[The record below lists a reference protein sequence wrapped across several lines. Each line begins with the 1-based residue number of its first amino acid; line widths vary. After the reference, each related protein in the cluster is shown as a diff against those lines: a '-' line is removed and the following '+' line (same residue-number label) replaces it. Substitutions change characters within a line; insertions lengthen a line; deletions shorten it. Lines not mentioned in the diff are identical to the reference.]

1 MAVASTPDIRSHMID
16 WSHIDTVLLDMDGT
30 LLDLNFDNHFWREH
44 VPLRYAEKYQLD
56 IESAKQELFPKF
68 RNAEGSI
75 NWYCVDYWSEQLGLD
90 IVMLKQEVDHLI
102 AVHPHVIEFLDRLKL
117 MGKHRALVTNA
128 HHKSLMLKL
137 ERTALHHHLDDIIC
151 SHEFGIPKEDTSFW
165 SKLQGKL
172 PFEKRRTLLV
182 DDSLPVLRSAHA
194 YGIEGLL
201 AISKPD
207 SQSPQR
213 QVDEFQAIYDF
224 SNIMPEL

>member
-1 MAVASTPDIRSHMID
+1 MID

-56 IESAKQELFPKF
+56 IEAAKQELFPKF
-68 RNAEGSI
+68 RNAEGTI
-75 NWYCVDYWSEQLGLD
+75 DWYCVDYWSEQLGLD
-90 IVMLKQEVDHLI
+90 IVMLKEEVDHLI
-102 AVHPHVIEFLDRLKL
+102 AVHPHVIEFLDRLKQL
-117 MGKHRALVTNA
+117 GKHRALVTNA

-151 SHEFGIPKEDTSFW
+151 SHEFGVPKEDKSFW
-165 SKLQGKL
+165 DKLQAKL
-172 PFEKRRTLLV
+172 PFDKQRTLLV
-182 DDSLPVLRSAHA
+182 DDSLPVLRSAHTS
-194 YGIEGLL
+194 GIAGLL
-201 AISKPD
+201 AVSKPD

-224 SNIMPEL
+224 SNIMPES

>member
-1 MAVASTPDIRSHMID
+1 MID

-44 VPLRYAEKYQLD
+44 VPLRYAEKYHMD
-56 IESAKQELFPKF
+56 IDSAKQELFPRF
-68 RNAEGSI
+68 RNAEGTI
-75 NWYCVDYWSEQLGLD
+75 DWYCVDYWSEQLGLD
-90 IVMLKQEVDHLI
+90 IVMLKEEVDHLI
-102 AVHPHVIEFLDRLKL
+102 AVHPHVIEFLDRLKQL
-117 MGKHRALVTNA
+117 GKHRALVTNA

-137 ERTALHHHLDDIIC
+137 ERTALHQHLDDIIC
-151 SHEFGIPKEDTSFW
+151 SHDFGVPKEDMSFW

-172 PFEKRRTLLV
+172 PFDKQRTLLV
-182 DDSLPVLRSAHA
+182 DDSLPVLRSANA

-201 AISKPD
+201 AVSKPD

-224 SNIMPEL
+224 SYIMPDL

>member
-1 MAVASTPDIRSHMID
+1 MID
-16 WSHIDTVLLDMDGT
+16 WSHINTVLLDMDGT

-56 IESAKQELFPKF
+56 IEAAKQELFPKF
-68 RNAEGSI
+68 RNAEGTI

-90 IVMLKQEVDHLI
+90 IVMLKEEVDHLI
-102 AVHPHVIEFLDRLKL
+102 AVHPHVIEFLDRLKQL
-117 MGKHRALVTNA
+117 GKHRALVTNA

-151 SHEFGIPKEDTSFW
+151 SHEFGVPKEDTNFW
-165 SKLQGKL
+165 HKLQTKL
-172 PFEKRRTLLV
+172 PFDKQHTLLV
-182 DDSLPVLRSAHA
+182 DDSLPVLRSAHT

-201 AISKPD
+201 AVTKPD

-213 QVDEFQAIYDF
+213 EVDEFQAIYDF
-224 SNIMPEL
+224 SDIMPEL